1 MNNFKNFTLYTP
13 EKPDVLGAMYLKSAE
28 GHDWYECQSL
38 FAQDTLKLVYNSD
51 GVITSISRDVSML
64 FPANQ
69 SVVEV
74 EDTEANRRADISGRW
89 GFDGERITDL
99 LTPEKARSLK
109 NEEINAWRD
118 RMESASYVFEFNGHR
133 WDYGKETQDRLE
145 PSAAAARDGGL
156 PEQFFWT
163 DADNNDVPMSA
174 EALIA
179 LSNAAQ
185 KAMFTKGLEIHVRQ
199 RTMKKEIE
207 ALDDAEA
214 ILAYKVGM
222 ADR

>member
-69 SVVEV
+69 SVEEV
-74 EDTEANRRADISGRW
+74 EYTESNRRADISGRW

-145 PSAAAARDGGL
+145 PSSAAARDGGL

-163 DADNNDVPMSA
+163 DADNNDVPMTA

-185 KAMFTKGLEIHVRQ
+185 KAMFAKGLEIHLRQ
-199 RTMKKEIE
+199 REMKKAVE
-207 ALDDAEA
+207 ALNDADA
-214 ILAYKVGM
+214 VMAYAVGWE
-222 ADR
+222 

>member
-1 MNNFKNFTLYTP
+1 YTA
-13 EKPDVLGAMYLKSAE
+13 ENPDVPGAIYLKSEE
-28 GHDWYECQSL
+28 GKDWYACQSL

>member
-13 EKPDVLGAMYLKSAE
+13 EKPDVPGAMYLKSAE

-69 SVVEV
+69 SVEEV
-74 EDTEANRRADISGRW
+74 EYTESNRRADISGRW

-145 PSAAAARDGGL
+145 PSSAAARDGGC
-156 PEQFFWT
+156 
-163 DADNNDVPMSA
+163 MSNFSGRMP
-174 EALIA
+174 ITT
-179 LSNAAQ
+179 
-185 KAMFTKGLEIHVRQ
+185 MFP
-199 RTMKKEIE
+199 
-207 ALDDAEA
+207 
-214 ILAYKVGM
+214 
-222 ADR
+222 